1 MQSPQAISA
10 IERRSYQG
18 DAEALRALLYN
29 VADDL
34 YAAALAASA
43 DEATAMDLAQ
53 AAWRRWLE
61 NVGRWRCR
69 SDLVGWLRLALWD
82 EIATRAQPELAE
94 VALALWQSEPEKP
107 VGLAPTV
114 LVERLE
120 QDLAAALPS
129 IRRRASVRRKFF
141 WGTMVFITGLVAALV
156 LIGVEIAAQV
166 ATSQT
171 RQVAWETLQ
180 ARVQEAHLDWNLRDV
195 LFDLADPQG
204 TDRFAAQVISQAVLV
219 LEEIA
224 ESPSRPGRQSL
235 NYIRERLAGGEL
247 LQRLRELAVESPGHE
262 HRTLMQA
269 TLALEEA
276 QSL

>member
-1 MQSPQAISA
+1 MQSRQAIGA

-43 DEATAMDLAQ
+43 DEPTAMDLAR

-82 EIATRAQPELAE
+82 EIAMRAQPELAE
-94 VALALWQSEPEKP
+94 VALALWQGDPEKP
-107 VGLAPTV
+107 VGLAPTA

-120 QDLAAALPS
+120 QDLAAALPT
-129 IRRRASVRRKFF
+129 IRRRAAARRKFF
-141 WGTMVFITGLVAALV
+141 WGMVAFAASLVVALV
-156 LIGVEIAAQV
+156 LIGGEIAVRV
-166 ATSQT
+166 AASQT

-180 ARVQEAHLDWNLRDV
+180 TRVREAHLDWGLRDV
-195 LFDLADPQG
+195 LFNLADPQG
-204 TDRFAAQVISQAVLV
+204 ADRFAAQVISQAVLV

-235 NYIRERLAGGEL
+235 NYIRERLASGDL
-247 LQRLRELAVESPGHE
+247 LLRLRELAVEAAQHDYP
-262 HRTLMQA
+262 TLVQA
-269 TLALEEA
+269 TLVLEEA
-276 QSL
+276 QAL